1 MKNFA
6 KIIMFGMFSI
16 ALPCLADVV
25 SPAYV
30 DSKSYR
36 FEANNIA
43 GDSHIRGGSHI
54 CICKEDYIAPD
65 VPEPTLISKLIQSVF
80 EMTYRRF
87 FCAIIY
93 LVIVESLL
101 ISLLIIIFNGIS
113 RRKNDALKSS
123 VQQSF
128 MKKNKKSLI
137 IAIIVI
143 AVLNLIVMHIG
154 LFMYPSYKAHL
165 ANIEQMREE
174 IKKGGTPC
182 LSGKHEFVTMR
193 SDSSSRLERCKKCY
207 LKKEYSDGRGPH
219 ECKCGLWCEFW
230 Q

>member
-43 GDSHIRGGSHI
+43 ANWRWGWETI
-54 CICKEDYIAPD
+54 CTEDYIAPD

-101 ISLLIIIFNGIS
+101 ISLLIIIFNGIP
-113 RRKNDALKSS
+113 RRKNDTLKSS

-207 LKKEYSDGRGPH
+207 LKREYSDGRGPH
-219 ECKCGLWCEFW
+219 ECKCKHW
-230 Q
+230 